1 MTIRFS
7 SLKNAYQAMRSHTG
21 GRAIRLYIPGAAAE
35 PLALADDMAQDPEMG
50 RGVTCVGVWIPGMN
64 ATDWASL
71 CDGAQTTFATPAWS
85 TSRRSGRLKILPL
98 AYSQTWDWISRT
110 PIDAAIV
117 QVSPP
122 DARGLCSYSLTAD
135 FTDAVL
141 NRDVPVLGL
150 LNPML
155 PVVRGAPSVSI
166 DRFQWVAEVAHP
178 PATYDAGGDDALSR
192 AVAAQVARLI
202 DDGFALQTGIGK
214 LPVAIMDALK
224 DRRGLRIHSGM
235 VADSLISLIDAGA
248 IASGEGAIT
257 AGAIMGSP
265 TLGRRL
271 ADDPRV
277 RLVSVPNTH
286 GYGVVSRIPGLAAVN
301 SALEVD
307 LFGQANAERTGA
319 RLVSSVGGLGDFL
332 RGAGAAPG
340 GLPIV
345 ALPSETA
352 NGKISKIVPLLSPGV
367 VTVGRTEI
375 GIVVTEHG
383 AADLRGLDTDA
394 RAEALI
400 AIAAPIR
407 RDELAQA
414 WAELRAQL

>member
-7 SLKNAYQAMRSHTG
+7 SLKNAYQAMRSDTG
-21 GRAIRLYIPGAAAE
+21 GGAIRLYVPGAAAE
-35 PLALADDMAQDPEMG
+35 PLALADELALDPQLG

-85 TSRRSGRLKILPL
+85 NSRQSGRLKVLPL

-110 PIDAAIV
+110 PLDAAIV

-122 DARGLCSYSLTAD
+122 DARGVCSYSLTAD

-141 NRDVPVLGL
+141 SRDIPVLGL

-155 PVVRGAPSVSI
+155 PVIRGAPGVSI
-166 DRFQWVAEVAHP
+166 DRFQWVVEAAHP

-192 AVAAQVARLI
+192 AVAAQVANLI

-235 VADSLISLIDAGA
+235 VADSLIGLIDAGA
-248 IASGEGAIT
+248 MASGEGVIT

-286 GYGVVSRIPGLAAVN
+286 GYDVLSKIHRLAAVN

-307 LFGQANAERTGA
+307 LFGQANAERTGS

-367 VTVGRTEI
+367 VTVGRTEV

-383 AADLRGLDTDA
+383 SVDLRNLDMDA
-394 RAEALI
+394 RAHALI
-400 AIAAPIR
+400 SVAAPGR
-407 RDELAQA
+407 REELAA
-414 WAELRAQL
+414 DWERIRGSL